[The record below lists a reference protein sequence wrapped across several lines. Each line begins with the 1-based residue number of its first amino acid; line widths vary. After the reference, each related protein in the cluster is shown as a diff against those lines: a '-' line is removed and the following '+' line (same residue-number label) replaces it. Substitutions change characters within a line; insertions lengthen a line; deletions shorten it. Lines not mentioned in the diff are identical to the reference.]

1 MGFGHVPGLG
11 PGWPPILPGLIVSL
25 LVATALATRAG
36 RWLGCSAV
44 HAWLLLVSFGVIL
57 AITLTPSAWV
67 LDGGAIETITCD
79 LSRIG
84 PASWQVYRHL
94 GDPTLNV
101 LMFIPLG
108 LALGALRRRPHRTAL
123 VVLAFA
129 LPWAIETTQAFAVFL
144 DRACQA
150 GDVFDN
156 SAGLAIGLAAGWIVA
171 TLLRR
176 LRG

>member
-1 MGFGHVPGLG
+1 MGFGHDSEFGPGL
-11 PGWPPILPGLIVSL
+11 PPILPGVIVAF
-25 LVATALATRAG
+25 LVATALATRVG
-36 RWLGCSAV
+36 RRLACSVA
-44 HAWLLLVSFGVIL
+44 HAWLLIVSFGVIL

-67 LDGGAIETITCD
+67 LNGGAIESITCD

-101 LMFIPLG
+101 FMFLPLG
-108 LALGALRRRPHRTAL
+108 VAIGSLRRRPHRTAL

-156 SAGLAIGLAAGWIVA
+156 SAGLVIGLAAGWIVA
-171 TLLRR
+171 TLARR
-176 LRG
+176 IRG